1 MVALNGPKLIRV
13 GVELFDNFEELPNKS
28 TLTLIV
34 ELLESIAAHYWC
46 GAVGLFVVICYT
58 CSTYFVGGKRL

>member
-1 MVALNGPKLIRV
+1 
-13 GVELFDNFEELPNKS
+13 LFDNFEKLPNKS
-28 TLTLIV
+28 TLTLIA

-46 GAVGLFVVICYT
+46 RAFGVFVVICYT